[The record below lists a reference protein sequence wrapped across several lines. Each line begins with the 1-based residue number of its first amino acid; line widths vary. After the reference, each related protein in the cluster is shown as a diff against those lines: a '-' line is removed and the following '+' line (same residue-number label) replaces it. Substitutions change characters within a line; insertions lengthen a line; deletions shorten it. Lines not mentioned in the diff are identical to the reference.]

1 MKALKFAI
9 LAVFPLLTSSC
20 LVSTQK
26 FMKEQKAKESAIT
39 TRDSLARLI
48 GAVQTEM
55 DQMKMNLGLA
65 NKERDQAKSQ
75 LETLT
80 KERNTL
86 SQEIEKLKNDT
97 LRLRKGVKSIE
108 TKAKASMNARD
119 VMESQNEALSAK
131 NQALATQLEA
141 HEAELKALN
150 QQLDA
155 RDKELT
161 SREET
166 IKKLQ
171 GVIDEQNAK
180 VQGILTNVKSALTN
194 FSSDQLT
201 VREEGGK
208 VYVAMSN
215 KLLFQSGKTDVNQQG
230 KEALGKVAE
239 VLNKQSDVDIIIEGH
254 TDSIPMKSSSIKDN
268 WDLSVLRATSV
279 VRILTNTYGVSPL
292 QIQPCGRG
300 EYKPL
305 GTNKTEEGRA
315 RNRRT
320 EIIIA
325 PKLDKLYEL
334 VGTK

>member
-1 MKALKFAI
+1 MKTSKLLLLVI
-9 LAVFPLLTSSC
+9 FPFLTSSC
-20 LVSTQK
+20 WVSTQRFVK
-26 FMKEQKAKESAIT
+26 MEKAKESAEFS
-39 TRDSLARLI
+39 RDSLAKLI
-48 GAVQTEM
+48 GSVQTEM
-55 DQMKMNLGLA
+55 EQMKMNVGLVNKESEKA
-65 NKERDQAKSQ
+65 KQMLTEVTKERDA
-75 LETLT
+75 LT
-80 KERNTL
+80 
-86 SQEIEKLKNDT
+86 QEIEKLKKDT
-97 LRLRKGVKSIE
+97 LRLRKGVKNIE
-108 TKAKASMNARD
+108 TKAQANLNQSEELA
-119 VMESQNEALSAK
+119 AK
-131 NQALATQLEA
+131 NEELAAREKELAEKLEA
-141 HEAELKALN
+141 REKELTA
-150 QQLDA
+150 QLDA

-171 GVIDEQNAK
+171 GVINEQNEK
-180 VQGILTNVKSALTN
+180 VHGILSNVKSALTN

-215 KLLFQSGKTDVNQQG
+215 KLLFQSGKTDVNQKG

-239 VLNKQSDVDIIIEGH
+239 VLNKQSDVDIMIEGH
-254 TDSIPMKSSSIKDN
+254 TDSIPMKSATIKDN

-279 VRILTNTYGVSPL
+279 VRILTKTYDVNPL